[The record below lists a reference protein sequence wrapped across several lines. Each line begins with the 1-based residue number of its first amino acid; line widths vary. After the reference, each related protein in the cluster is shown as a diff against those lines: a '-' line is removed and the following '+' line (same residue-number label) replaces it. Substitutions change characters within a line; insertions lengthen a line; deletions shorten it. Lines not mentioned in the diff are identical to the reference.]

1 MIKDANKIYKER
13 KLKLY
18 VCTEDWYSELGQ
30 EMAKPDVVMYPSV
43 KSLKKHRTCWE
54 ECGIVEL
61 EVKLA
66 RTIVKPMPLKEIVKR
81 AIDRE
86 NKK

>member
-1 MIKDANKIYKER
+1 MAKR

-18 VCTEDWYSELGQ
+18 VCGNDWYHELGE
-30 EMAKPDVVMYPSV
+30 EMSKPDVVMYPSV

-61 EVKLA
+61 EVKLSTWA
-66 RTIVKPMPLKEIVKR
+66 KEPMTTDQLFKKYKK
-81 AIDRE
+81 ID
-86 NKK
+86 KK